1 MNEQQSVRK
10 IIEAAAPRR
19 TTPVGLETRIMA
31 QVRLRERRRRERRT
45 IASAALYCCGVSVVL
60 LVVLY
65 AEFRTLDRCEQWTS
79 IVPGAIG
86 AIGAIGMGLTACY
99 DRFTAVLRKL
109 P

>member
-1 MNEQQSVRK
+1 MNEQQTIRK

-31 QVRLRERRRRERRT
+31 QVRLHERRRRERRA

-60 LVVLY
+60 SVVLY
-65 AEFRTLDRCEQWTS
+65 AGIRTLDLREQWTS
-79 IVPGAIG
+79 IVPIVIG
-86 AIGAIGMGLTACY
+86 TFGMGVTACY